1 MPGSSTRPRGR
12 RSMTEP
18 TERVRRARKTTP
30 DEATAAAYDA
40 AWQADLPAQGP
51 SWTAR
56 PWVDPVARAA
66 AGKAARKR
74 VPRVSH
80 AAFEPA
86 PGRDPIA
93 ILAAQEEDRLQE
105 LVPLRHERMAESE
118 FAYYRGTPAVM
129 AYRPRHHAALGHPRP
144 GERRRAPVQLRAV
157 RVPRANA
164 RVRRQRLR
172 RDAARAMGVG
182 RQAAGRERRD
192 RGACQRLH
200 RRPEP
205 GGRDGDRPRLPPV
218 DGPLRD
224 HAPDRR
230 LVHTDHGCRHPRGG
244 RGERRCSAAAMAPPA
259 APGSRPSSRRPAS
272 ATACAPSSR

>member
-1 MPGSSTRPRGR
+1 
-12 RSMTEP
+12 MTEP
-18 TERVRRARKTTP
+18 TKRARSARKSAP
-30 DEATAAAYDA
+30 DAETAAAYDA

-56 PWVDPVARAA
+56 PWVDPVVRAA

-105 LVPLRHERMAESE
+105 LVPLRHERMAESP

-129 AYRPRHHAALGHPRP
+129 AFDLATTPRSDILVQASGDAHLSNFGLFASPERTLVFDANDFDETLPRT
-144 GERRRAPVQLRAV
+144 V
-157 RVPRANA
+157 
-164 RVRRQRLR
+164 
-172 RDAARAMGVG
+172 GVG
-182 RQAAGRERRD
+182 RQAPGRERRD

-200 RRPEP
+200 GRPEP
-205 GGRDGDRPRLPPV
+205 RCRDGDRPRLPPV

-230 LVHTDHGCRHPRGG
+230 LVHVRSRTPTSA
-244 RGERRCSAAAMAPPA
+244 RRVRRAGLPAAVTEPLA
-259 APGSRPSSRRPAS
+259 APGWRPSSPRPAS